1 MMGVAAISRDL
12 GVGSVI
18 SVLQRPAM
26 ACAPSQSSRAG
37 RSGLPSPLL
46 SSFGMLANAPP
57 EGDCPMPIEAEVEK
71 RARELAD
78 VVHAA
83 CVTIQSFPANSATG
97 SATARTS
104 PAAPSTIAR
113 SSRTVLILGRLSR
126 TAGSAFGLAL
136 AALLWLAGLS
146 GGAAAQPR
154 DVEVGAFVSS
164 ISDINPSDGSFR
176 VVLYAWF
183 NDPAGRFN
191 VERDLYLIARTA
203 SIDEI
208 ETEPAP
214 GGGSYTYARIEAEV
228 PQEFDFRHF
237 PFDRQR
243 LTVRME
249 ARRRP
254 SRICGSSRTMRIPT
268 RRTTF
273 RCSAGRSTAS
283 RSTSRSTPTT
293 VTSATGPGVAPGIP
307 RFSFRWTSAASA
319 RRC

>member
-37 RSGLPSPLL
+37 RCGLPSPLL

-83 CVTIQSFPANSATG
+83 CVTIQSSPAISATG

-164 ISDINPSDGSFR
+164 LSDINPSDGSFR
-176 VVLYAWF
+176 VVLYVWF

-191 VERDLYLIARTA
+191 VERDLLPHRADRVDRRDRDGTGPGRRQLHLCAYR
-203 SIDEI
+203 
-208 ETEPAP
+208 
-214 GGGSYTYARIEAEV
+214 GGGSAGV
-228 PQEFDFRHF
+228 
-237 PFDRQR
+237 R
-243 LTVRME
+243 LPPLPVRP
-249 ARRRP
+249 AAAHGTDGGVGDGRGSAVRP
-254 SRICGSSRTMRIPT
+254 
-268 RRTTF
+268 
-273 RCSAGRSTAS
+273 
-283 RSTSRSTPTT
+283 
-293 VTSATGPGVAPGIP
+293 GP
-307 RFSFRWTSAASA
+307 
-319 RRC
+319 